1 MRFLRRLL
9 MLLLIVF
16 IVIQF
21 FRPKKNI
28 SEGPQPNNIATAYPV
43 PENVKTILAK
53 ACNDCH
59 SNNTRYPWYNNIQPV
74 AWWLNN
80 HVQDGKKELN
90 YDEFTTY
97 RPRKQYARLGQTKE
111 LVEKGEMPLDS
122 YTWIHKDAILT
133 DQEKQALYSW
143 VATSRAAMEA
153 KYPMD
158 SLVRKSGPAPAK

>member
-28 SEGPQPNNIATAYPV
+28 SEGPQPHNIATAYPV
-43 PENVKTILAK
+43 PEDVKAILAK

-97 RPRKQYARLGQTKE
+97 RPRKQYARLEQTKK
-111 LVEKGEMPLDS
+111 LVDKGEMPLDS

-143 VATSRAAMEA
+143 VETSKAAMEA